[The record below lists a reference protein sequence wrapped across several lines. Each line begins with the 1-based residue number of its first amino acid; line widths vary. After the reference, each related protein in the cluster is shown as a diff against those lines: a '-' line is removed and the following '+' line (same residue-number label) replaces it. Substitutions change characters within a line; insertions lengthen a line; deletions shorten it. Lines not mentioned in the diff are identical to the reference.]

1 LQQNELKFSYKRTL
15 HVNLPFCASF
25 IEMGMTRITNIHLKC
40 YIVSVIIVLAFRN
53 RTVKH
58 NLKDMVKKHNIHTN
72 KTHYR
77 TNIFHNTI
85 AKIFAVV

>member
-1 LQQNELKFSYKRTL
+1 LQQNVLKFSYKRTL

-25 IEMGMTRITNIHLKC
+25 IEMGMTRITNIHLKF
-40 YIVSVIIVLAFRN
+40 YIVIIVLAFTN

-72 KTHYR
+72 KNHYR

-85 AKIFAVV
+85 TKIFAVV